1 LTTYDPCR
9 GLGVCSFESILFANF
24 YTALGSVAGS
34 GVASM
39 QFGTNTSRRLR
50 TGADRRSLQ
59 DDEVATAS
67 EFDLDFSIAQGNDV
81 KSTSGANSISLMAMG
96 FLAVAGVA
104 GLF

>member
-1 LTTYDPCR
+1 
-9 GLGVCSFESILFANF
+9 LFANF

-39 QFGTNTSRRLR
+39 QFGSNTARRLR
-50 TGADRRSLQ
+50 SGAGRSLQ
-59 DDEVATAS
+59 ADDEEAGAS
-67 EFDLDFSIAQGNDV
+67 EFDLDVSVNEDNTVLQASDADGM
-81 KSTSGANSISLMAMG
+81 SLMAMG